1 MPINRRTQHGW
12 EIAGILEIATH
23 DLDFIPVKA
32 IFQKAQTKIK
42 AINRKMACGL
52 IATFSVVVF
61 GFILLSPFWFWTCL
75 EIISGLLVAVGCWGE
90 WYLFK
95 NPADEGNERA
105 KLLHHRREVLCI
117 IMVAVGV
124 TLEFAALTHSIPEAI
139 RLEKDVAEIGT
150 TNAQLVASNLVNLAA
165 IEMVR
170 SNNNVLAERL
180 DDSIKAR
187 LEIETALLPR
197 KLKNKDEAIE
207 KLRTYAGTKFM
218 VFCPPDADGEMSDFA
233 INISMVLSDAGWI
246 YVPKD
251 LPMASSGIKS
261 AFILNPSPQNH
272 ADVNLS
278 AFTPNDPILKQFFNS
293 NFLTY
298 VIFRQQVIS
307 LRAGVSIDFRFEPP
321 KEPLTQFGSIQSA
334 GDVLTQVLDKSK
346 IKSDI
351 HLLPDLGEP
360 KDVVFV
366 LIGKKPDLIQIQREQ
381 FDLMQFWRDFYA
393 TNQMLRTTN
402 KELYLKLMQKQQQRL
417 MGE

>member
-1 MPINRRTQHGW
+1 
-12 EIAGILEIATH
+12 
-23 DLDFIPVKA
+23 
-32 IFQKAQTKIK
+32 
-42 AINRKMACGL
+42 
-52 IATFSVVVF
+52 
-61 GFILLSPFWFWTCL
+61 
-75 EIISGLLVAVGCWGE
+75 
-90 WYLFK
+90 
-95 NPADEGNERA
+95 
-105 KLLHHRREVLCI
+105 
-117 IMVAVGV
+117 MVAVGV